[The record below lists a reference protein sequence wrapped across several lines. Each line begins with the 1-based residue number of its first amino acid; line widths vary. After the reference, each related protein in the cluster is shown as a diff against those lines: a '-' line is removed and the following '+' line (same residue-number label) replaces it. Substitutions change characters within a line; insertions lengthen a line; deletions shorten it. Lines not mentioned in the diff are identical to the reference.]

1 MIVLNIGVFVIC
13 LGVCFG
19 IGFIVGNVRRINN
32 SRVGR
37 CHSLLTHSKGNKTNL
52 LIYKTENIT
61 VETINK
67 NKYKKEEVQNMEGFM
82 MFKKALQKHFDE
94 MQKEVTH
101 LFEVNVD
108 KDELWNTYLDSFP
121 TGTNEIFRERR
132 EHDCSCCRQFIKN
145 IGSAVII
152 KNNQIHTIWELN
164 LGDTTYQPVCDALD
178 AFIKAHTVT
187 DIYTTKFPKIGTD
200 FNFEEINGKSHQWD
214 HFFLELPSKFVNR
227 SSRSNEE
234 VKGQFRDTRN
244 VFKRSLDE
252 ITMEALD
259 TILELINSNTLYKGE
274 EWEGVLTEFKKYK
287 NEYDKLTSDAEKDL
301 YAWEK
306 SVTAGMAIG
315 RIRNHSIGTLLI
327 NVSEDMDLDTAVKK
341 YEQIVAPSNYKRPK
355 AIFTK
360 KMLEDAKKTIT
371 ELGYMD
377 SLQRRFANLNDIT
390 VNNVLF
396 SNKSAARRMVGADD
410 IFGQMEKDVVVSPKK
425 FSKVEEIS
433 AQDFIDKV
441 LPTAKEIEAF
451 VENKHEKNFV
461 SMIAPVNSDAKTMFK
476 WNNGLSWAY
485 SGNITDS
492 DMKQNV
498 KAAGGNVDGVLR
510 FSIMWNEGQNDNS
523 DLDAHCKEPD
533 GNEIYYGNCRKPTM
547 SRCGGQ
553 LDIDITHPME
563 QMVGK
568 PSVENITW
576 ADMSHMK
583 PGVYKFFVN
592 QYAARG
598 SKGFKAEIEFN
609 GEIFAFEYNR
619 PVSGNVQV
627 AEVTLDE
634 NGNFSIKEKL
644 AGNSSISSREIWGV
658 NTNQFVPVSVI
669 SYSPNYFDEQDGIGH
684 RHLFFFLKDCVNS
697 EEPNGF
703 YLEFLDNDLMKHKR
717 VFEALGAKCHVE
729 DTDDQLSG
737 IGFSMT
743 KRADLVVK
751 VKGATE
757 RVMKIKF

>member
-1 MIVLNIGVFVIC
+1 M
-13 LGVCFG
+13 LG
-19 IGFIVGNVRRINN
+19 
-32 SRVGR
+32 
-37 CHSLLTHSKGNKTNL
+37 
-52 LIYKTENIT
+52 
-61 VETINK
+61 
-67 NKYKKEEVQNMEGFM
+67 GFM
-82 MFKKALQKHFDE
+82 KFKMKLQKHFDE
-94 MQKEVTH
+94 MQKKADY
-101 LFEVNVD
+101 LFEVNLD
-108 KDELWNTYLDSFP
+108 KDELWETYLNSFP
-121 TGTNEIFRERR
+121 AGTNNLYRERT
-132 EHDCSCCRQFIKN
+132 EHDCSCCRHFIKS
-145 IGSAVII
+145 IGNAVMI
-152 KNNQIHTIWELN
+152 KDNQIHTIWELN

-178 AFIKAHTVT
+178 AFVKSHSVT
-187 DIYTTKFPKIGTD
+187 DIYISKFDKIGTD
-200 FNFEEINGKSHQWD
+200 FNFEEIDGKSHQWD

-234 VKGQFRDTRN
+234 VKGQFRDTKN

-274 EWEGVLTEFKKYK
+274 EWKGVLTEFKKYK
-287 NEYDKLTSDAEKDL
+287 KEYDKLTSDTEEDL

-306 SVTAGMAIG
+306 SVTAGMTIG

-410 IFGQMEKDVVVSPKK
+410 IFGQMEKDIAVNPKK

-433 AQDFIDKV
+433 AQNFIDKV
-441 LPTAKEIEAF
+441 LPTTKEIEAF

-461 SMIAPVNSDAKTMFK
+461 SMIAPINPDAKTMFK

-533 GNEIYYGNCRKPTM
+533 GNEIYFGNCRKPSM

-576 ADMSHMK
+576 ADMSRMK

-609 GEIFAFEYNR
+609 GEIFAFEYNS

-627 AEVTLDE
+627 AEVILDE

-644 AGNSSISSREIWGV
+644 SGSSSISSREIWGV

-669 SYSPNYFDEQDGIGH
+669 SYSPNYFDEQNGIGH
-684 RHLFFFLKDCVNS
+684 RHLFFFLKGCINP
-697 EEPNGF
+697 ENPNGF
-703 YLEFLDNDLMKHKR
+703 YNEYLDNNLAQHKR
-717 VFEALGAKCHVE
+717 FFEALGAKCHVE
-729 DTDDQLSG
+729 DTEDQLSG
-737 IGFSMT
+737 LGFSMT
-743 KRADLVVK
+743 KRAELIVK

-757 RVMKIKF
+757 RIMKIKF

>member
-1 MIVLNIGVFVIC
+1 MDEFMFL
-13 LGVCFG
+13 
-19 IGFIVGNVRRINN
+19 
-32 SRVGR
+32 
-37 CHSLLTHSKGNKTNL
+37 
-52 LIYKTENIT
+52 
-61 VETINK
+61 
-67 NKYKKEEVQNMEGFM
+67 KKRLYE
-82 MFKKALQKHFDE
+82 HFNE
-94 MQKEVTH
+94 MQKESNR
-101 LFEVNVD
+101 LFEVDVD
-108 KDELWNTYLDSFP
+108 KDELWNTYLDSFSA
-121 TGTNEIFRERR
+121 GTNKIFRERR

-145 IGSAVII
+145 IGAAVVI
-152 KNNQIHTIWELN
+152 KNNQMHTIWELDVKN
-164 LGDTTYQPVCDALD
+164 TIYQPVCDALD
-178 AFIKAHTVT
+178 SFVKAHAVK
-187 DIYTTKFPKIGTD
+187 DIYTTKIPKIGTD
-200 FNFEEINGKSHQWD
+200 YNFEEINGKAYRWD
-214 HFFLELPSKFVNR
+214 HFFLKLPDKFVNKTD
-227 SSRSNEE
+227 RSNEE
-234 VKGQFRDTRN
+234 IKGEFRDTKN

-252 ITMEALD
+252 ISMDALD
-259 TILELINSNTLYKGE
+259 TILELISTNTLYKGE
-274 EWEGVLTEFKKYK
+274 EWKGVLTQFKEYK
-287 NEYDKLTSDAEKDL
+287 NEYDKLMSDFERDL

-306 SVTAGMAIG
+306 SVSAGMAIG
-315 RIRNHSIGTLLI
+315 RIRNHSIGTLLT
-327 NVSEDMDLDTAVKK
+327 NVSEGMDLDTAVKK
-341 YEQIVAPSNYKRPK
+341 YEQIVAPANYKRPK

-360 KMLEDAKKTIT
+360 RMLEDAKKTIT

-396 SNKSAARRMVGADD
+396 SNKSAAKRMIGADD
-410 IFGQMEKDVVVSPKK
+410 IFGQMEMEAVVNPKK

-461 SMIAPVNSDAKTMFK
+461 SMIAPVNPDAKTMFK

-510 FSIMWNEGQNDNS
+510 FSIMWNEGQNDDS

-533 GNEIYYGNCRKPTM
+533 GNEIYFGNCKKPNT

-553 LDIDITHPME
+553 LDVDITHPMT
-563 QMVGK
+563 QMAGK

-609 GEIFAFEYNR
+609 GEISAFEYNR

-644 AGNSSISSREIWGV
+644 SGSSSISSREVWNV

-703 YLEFLDNDLMKHKR
+703 YLEFLDNDVMKHKR

-729 DTDDQLSG
+729 NTDDQLSG

>member
-1 MIVLNIGVFVIC
+1 MD
-13 LGVCFG
+13 
-19 IGFIVGNVRRINN
+19 GF
-32 SRVGR
+32 
-37 CHSLLTHSKGNKTNL
+37 LK
-52 LIYKTENIT
+52 
-61 VETINK
+61 
-67 NKYKKEEVQNMEGFM
+67 
-82 MFKKALQKHFDE
+82 FKKALQDHFNE
-94 MQKEVTH
+94 MQKDVTH
-101 LFEVNVD
+101 LFEVDVD

-121 TGTNEIFRERR
+121 AGTNNIFRERR

-145 IGSAVII
+145 IGAAVII
-152 KNNQIHTIWELN
+152 KDNQVHTIWELELN
-164 LGDTTYQPVCDALD
+164 DSTYQPVCDALD
-178 AFIKAHTVT
+178 AFVKAHKVT
-187 DIYTTKFPKIGTD
+187 DIYTTTFPKMGTD
-200 FNFEEINGKSHQWD
+200 FNFEEINGRSHRWD
-214 HFFLELPSKFVNR
+214 HFFLELPSKFVNK
-227 SSRSNEE
+227 SNSSNEE
-234 VKGQFRDTRN
+234 IKGQFRDTRN

-252 ITMEALD
+252 ITMDALD

-274 EWEGVLTEFKKYK
+274 EWKGVLTEFKKYK
-287 NEYDKLTSDAEKDL
+287 KEYDKLTSESDKEL

-306 SVTAGMAIG
+306 SVTAGIAIG
-315 RIRNHSIGTLLI
+315 RIRNHSIGTLLV
-327 NVSEDMDLDTAVKK
+327 NVSEDMDLDTAVRK
-341 YEQIVAPSNYKRPK
+341 YEQITAPSNYKRPK

-377 SLQRRFANLNDIT
+377 SLQRRFATLNDIT

-396 SNKSAARRMVGADD
+396 SNKSAARRMNGAND
-410 IFGQMEKDVVVSPKK
+410 IFGQMEKEVSVSPKK

-461 SMIAPVNSDAKTMFK
+461 SMIAPVNPDAKTMFK

-510 FSIMWNEGQNDNS
+510 FSIMWNENQNDNS
-523 DLDAHCKEPD
+523 DLDAHCLEPD
-533 GNEIYYGNCRKPTM
+533 GNEIYFGNCRKP
-547 SRCGGQ
+547 SISGCGGQ
-553 LDIDITHPME
+553 LDVDIIHPMQ
-563 QMVGK
+563 QMPGK

-576 ADMSHMK
+576 VDMAHMK
-583 PGVYKFFVN
+583 LGVYKFFVRQFSN
-592 QYAARG
+592 RG
-598 SKGFKAEIEFN
+598 SKGFKAEVEFN
-609 GEIFAFEYNR
+609 GEIYAFEYNK
-619 PVSGNVQV
+619 PVSGDIQV
-627 AEVTLDE
+627 AEVTLDK
-634 NGNFSIKEKL
+634 NGNFTITEKL
-644 AGNSSISSREIWGV
+644 SGISSVTSREIWGI

-729 DTDDQLSG
+729 NTDDQLSG

-743 KRADLVVK
+743 KRAELVVK

-757 RVMKIKF
+757 RIMKIKF

>member
-1 MIVLNIGVFVIC
+1 MD
-13 LGVCFG
+13 
-19 IGFIVGNVRRINN
+19 GF
-32 SRVGR
+32 
-37 CHSLLTHSKGNKTNL
+37 LK
-52 LIYKTENIT
+52 
-61 VETINK
+61 
-67 NKYKKEEVQNMEGFM
+67 
-82 MFKKALQKHFDE
+82 FKKALQDHFNE
-94 MQKEVTH
+94 MQKDVTH
-101 LFEVNVD
+101 LFEVDVD

-121 TGTNEIFRERR
+121 AGTNNIFRERR

-145 IGSAVII
+145 IGAAVTI
-152 KNNQIHTIWELN
+152 KDNQVHTIWELELN
-164 LGDTTYQPVCDALD
+164 DSTYQPVCDALD
-178 AFIKAHTVT
+178 AFVKAHKVT
-187 DIYTTKFPKIGTD
+187 DIYTTTFSKMGTD
-200 FNFEEINGKSHQWD
+200 FNFEEINGRSHRWD
-214 HFFLELPSKFVNR
+214 HFFLELPSKFVNK
-227 SSRSNEE
+227 SNSSNEE
-234 VKGQFRDTRN
+234 IKGQFRDTRN

-252 ITMEALD
+252 ITMDALD

-274 EWEGVLTEFKKYK
+274 EWKGVLTEFKKYK
-287 NEYDKLTSDAEKDL
+287 KEYDKLTSESDKEL

-306 SVTAGMAIG
+306 SVTAGIAIG
-315 RIRNHSIGTLLI
+315 RIRNHSIGTLLV
-327 NVSEDMDLDTAVKK
+327 NVSEDMDLDTAVRK

-377 SLQRRFANLNDIT
+377 SLQRRFATLNDIT

-396 SNKSAARRMVGADD
+396 SNKSAARRMNGADD
-410 IFGQMEKDVVVSPKK
+410 IFGQMEKEVSVSPKK

-461 SMIAPVNSDAKTMFK
+461 SMIAPVNPDTKTMFK

-498 KAAGGNVDGVLR
+498 KAAGGNIYGVLR
-510 FSIMWNEGQNDNS
+510 FSIMWNEDQNDNS
-523 DLDAHCKEPD
+523 DLDAHCLEPD
-533 GNEIYYGNCRKPTM
+533 GNEIYFGNCRKPTI

-553 LDIDITHPME
+553 LDVDITHPME
-563 QMVGK
+563 QMREK

-576 ADMSHMK
+576 ADMTHMK
-583 PGVYKFFVN
+583 PGVYKFFVH
-592 QYAARG
+592 QYHNRG
-598 SKGFKAEIEFN
+598 SKGFKAEVEFN
-609 GEIFAFEYNR
+609 GEIYAFEYNK
-619 PVSGNVQV
+619 PVNRDIQV
-627 AEVTLDE
+627 AEVTLDM
-634 NGNFSIKEKL
+634 NGNFTITEKL
-644 AGNSSISSREIWGV
+644 SGISSVTSREIWGI

-684 RHLFFFLKDCVNS
+684 RHLFFFLKDCVNN
-697 EEPNGF
+697 EEPNG
-703 YLEFLDNDLMKHKR
+703 YYNEFLKSDLEKHKR

>member
-1 MIVLNIGVFVIC
+1 MVSKKNTMI
-13 LGVCFG
+13 
-19 IGFIVGNVRRINN
+19 
-32 SRVGR
+32 
-37 CHSLLTHSKGNKTNL
+37 KTN
-52 LIYKTENIT
+52 NI
-61 VETINK
+61 K
-67 NKYKKEEVQNMEGFM
+67 REGNSMDEFM
-82 MFKKALQKHFDE
+82 KFKKALRNHFDD
-94 MQKEVTH
+94 MQKESTH

-108 KDELWNTYLDSFP
+108 KDELWNVYLDSFP
-121 TGTNEIFRERR
+121 TGTNDIFRERR

-152 KNNQIHTIWELN
+152 KDNQIHTIWELN
-164 LGDTTYQPVCDALD
+164 LGDTIYQPVCDALD
-178 AFIKAHTVT
+178 TFIKSHTVT
-187 DIYTTKFPKIGTD
+187 DIYITKFPKIGTD
-200 FNFEEINGKSHQWD
+200 YNFEEINGKSHRWD
-214 HFFLELPSKFVNR
+214 HFYLELPNKFVNKT
-227 SSRSNEE
+227 SRSDEE
-234 VKGQFRDTRN
+234 IKGQFRDTRN

-274 EWEGVLTEFKKYK
+274 EWKGVLTEFKKYK
-287 NEYDKLTSDAEKDL
+287 KEYDKLTSDSEKDL

-306 SVTAGMAIG
+306 SVTAGIAIG

-377 SLQRRFANLNDIT
+377 SLQRRFANLNDIS

-396 SNKSAARRMVGADD
+396 ANKSVARKMIDSDD
-410 IFGQMEKDVVVSPKK
+410 LFSQMEKDVVVSPKK
-425 FSKVEEIS
+425 FSKIEEIS

-441 LPTAKEIEAF
+441 LPIAKEIEAF

-461 SMIAPVNSDAKTMFK
+461 SMIAPVNPDAKTMFK

-498 KAAGGNVDGVLR
+498 KNAGGNVDGILR
-510 FSIMWNEGQNDNS
+510 FSIQWNEDGHDNY
-523 DLDAHCKEPD
+523 DLDAHCVEPD
-533 GNEIYYGNCRKPTM
+533 GTEIYYGSYKAPRITSM
-547 SRCGGQ
+547 GGQ
-553 LDIDITHPME
+553 LDVDVINPR
-563 QMVGK
+563 GK
-568 PSVENITW
+568 IAVENITW
-576 ADMSHMK
+576 NDLSKMK
-583 PGVYKFFVN
+583 QGTYRFFVH
-592 QYAARG
+592 QYSGAVRH
-598 SKGFKAEIEFN
+598 GFRAEVEFN
-609 GEIFAFEYNR
+609 GEIYSFDYSNPMRTGE
-619 PVSGNVQV
+619 NVQV
-627 AEVTLDE
+627 AEVTLDK
-634 NGNFSIKEKL
+634 NDNFLIKEKL
-644 AGNSSISSREIWGV
+644 SGNPTISSREIWGV

-684 RHLFFFLKDCVNS
+684 RHLFFFLKDCINS
-697 EEPNGF
+697 EEPNG
-703 YLEFLDNDLMKHKR
+703 YYNEFLKSDLEKHKR
-717 VFEALGAKCHVE
+717 VFEALGAKCCVE

-743 KRADLVVK
+743 KRSDLVVK